1 MVPLLGG
8 NQCASRDNL
17 TVTRMSFAGLKV
29 VSFESRRAAEMAQ
42 LIRKQQGEPIVAPSM
57 REAPIERNEE
67 AVRFAERLF
76 AGEFDMMIL
85 LTGVG
90 TRILNQALAT
100 RYASDRFGEAL
111 RRITVVPRGPKPVAV
126 LREMKVPV
134 TVTVPEPNT
143 WREVLAA
150 TEGRPERRI
159 AVQEYG
165 RPSAELIAGLRA
177 RGAEVTTVRVYQW
190 DLPEDTGPLREA
202 AERIA
207 AEEVDVALFTTSV
220 QIDHLLRVAAE
231 KGLEDYVRAAF
242 SKMVVASVGPATTEA
257 LEDNGIHPDFEP
269 SHPKMGFLV
278 QETADRAEAL
288 LKAKR

>member
-1 MVPLLGG
+1 
-8 NQCASRDNL
+8 
-17 TVTRMSFAGLKV
+17 MSFTGLKV
-29 VSFESRRAAEMAQ
+29 VSFESRRATEMAQ
-42 LIRKQQGEPIVAPSM
+42 LIRKQGGEPIVVPSM

-67 AVRFAERLF
+67 AFRFADRLF

-90 TRILNQALAT
+90 TRILNQTLAT
-100 RYASDRFGEAL
+100 RHPPERFAEAL
-111 RRITVVPRGPKPVAV
+111 RGITVVARGPKPVGV

-134 TVTVPEPNT
+134 TILVPEPNT
-143 WREVLAA
+143 WREVLSA

-165 RPSAELIAGLRA
+165 RPSTELLEGLRA
-177 RGAEVTTVRVYQW
+177 RGAQVTPVHVYQW
-190 DLPEDTGPLREA
+190 ELPEDTKPLRDA

-207 AEEVDVALFTTSV
+207 AEEIDVALFTTSV
-220 QIDHLLRVAAE
+220 QIEHLLRVAAE

-242 SKMVVASVGPATTEA
+242 SKMLVASVGPATTEA

-269 SHPKMGFLV
+269 SHPKMGYLV
-278 QETADRAEAL
+278 QETAERAEAL